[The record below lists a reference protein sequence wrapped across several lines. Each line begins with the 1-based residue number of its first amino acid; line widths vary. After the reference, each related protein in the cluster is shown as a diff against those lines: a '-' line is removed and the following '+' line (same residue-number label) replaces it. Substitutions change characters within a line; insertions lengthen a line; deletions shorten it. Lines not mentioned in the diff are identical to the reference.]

1 MPRSPPE
8 MDFEK
13 SEGHRNKPT
22 RSRVSSR
29 PHLLLPKKTDSRSQ
43 SWSRPPM
50 QMGKVAG
57 GEARREY
64 NPWKNCPLE
73 SAEQSRGIDGNQ
85 SKLRFPFPPRHGRPS
100 PGYSSPG
107 TQRLQRSRPT
117 SVRR

>member
-1 MPRSPPE
+1 MPRSPPG

-13 SEGHRNKPT
+13 SEGRRNKPT
-22 RSRVSSR
+22 RSRVSSLQHS
-29 PHLLLPKKTDSRSQ
+29 PLPKKTDSRFQ

-73 SAEQSRGIDGNQ
+73 SAEQSRGIVGNQ

-100 PGYSSPG
+100 PGYLLPDM
-107 TQRLQRSRPT
+107 QRLQRSRLT
-117 SVRR
+117 SAR